1 VIHPATVERP
11 RPLYCQVSNRF
22 YDRARGKLMG
32 DGRRLALLVT
42 AHLILWLLSAVLAPV
57 KVHTPFGL
65 QHILIVPL
73 FAVTFSQVCLLGIW
87 AVLSPFWSWYR
98 LLGLVI
104 GTACLE
110 AALDI
115 ALGQEFLLM
124 PSVGMALTVVSLLV
138 VRGFGIRLSR
148 FADDVPSSRQE
159 PQGFRFSIR
168 GLMILTAVVA
178 LLSAT
183 AKGVQGS
190 PGPFRLVLSVIWS
203 ICFVAVSLLS
213 LRAASGNDGP
223 LRRGLPAV
231 AVSPALGAFFAYAAD
246 AHRDGWIY
254 VITIMLLYPAVL
266 LGSLLVVRSC
276 GYHLTRRSVPG
287 SGPLE
292 FATSDPANAD
302 PEDPT
307 PSDAAGNRR

>member
-1 VIHPATVERP
+1 
-11 RPLYCQVSNRF
+11 
-22 YDRARGKLMG
+22 MG
-32 DGRRLALLVT
+32 DCRRLAMLVT
-42 AHLILWLLSAVLAPV
+42 AHLILWPISAVLAPV

-73 FAVTFSQVCLLGIW
+73 FAVTFSQVSLLGIW
-87 AVLSPFWSWYR
+87 AVLSPLWSWYR

-124 PSVGMALTVVSLLV
+124 PTVAMALTVVSLLV
-138 VRGFGIRLSR
+138 LRGFGIRLSR

-178 LLSAT
+178 VLGAMVR
-183 AKGVQGS
+183 GVQGS
-190 PGPFRLVLSVIWS
+190 PGHFRLVLSVIWS
-203 ICFVAVSLLS
+203 VCFVAVSLLS
-213 LRAASGNDGP
+213 LRAASGHDGP

-231 AVSPALGAFFAYAAD
+231 AVSPVLGTFFASAAD
-246 AHRDGWIY
+246 AHRDGWVYI
-254 VITIMLLYPAVL
+254 ITIMLLYPAVL

-276 GYHLTRRSVPG
+276 GYHLVRRSVPRP
-287 SGPLE
+287 SPPE
-292 FATSDPANAD
+292 FIYGDPGNAD
-302 PEDPT
+302 PEVTT
-307 PSDAAGNRR
+307 PRDAAGRRR